1 MKKIVSLLATAFI
14 YLCVATVV
22 AQSAAVATLWTK
34 GALDRGRLYR
44 VLAALHGVDV
54 VTMQTRLAAQKKAAQ
69 QEQPSFDSRV
79 EAQRLQSLDLDLR
92 ETALDKGL
100 VDLLNL
106 QSTVQTAETQFQ
118 QQRQSYD
125 TKLRDMVDEVQAT
138 SMKELQRTIEAMRPE
153 QAKAQLLK
161 MLEDKAMG
169 DVVTIVK
176 NMPADKQKKLIAEFK
191 DGTDADQLYQILKN
205 IRAGEPVKS
214 QIDEARQQLNG
225 Q

>member
-1 MKKIVSLLATAFI
+1 VKKVFSLLATAFI
-14 YLCVATVV
+14 YLCVATMI
-22 AQSAAVATLWTK
+22 AQSAAVAALWAK
-34 GALDRGRLYR
+34 GALDRGRMYR

-54 VTMQTRLAAQKKAAQ
+54 VTMQTQLMSQKKTTEE
-69 QEQPSFDSRV
+69 EQPSFDSRV
-79 EAQRLQSLDLDLR
+79 EAQRLKSLDLDLR
-92 ETALDKGL
+92 ETAIDKGL
-100 VDLLNL
+100 LDLLNL
-106 QSTVQTAETQFQ
+106 QTGVQTAQTAFQ

-125 TKLRDMVDEVQAT
+125 AKLKDMVEEVQTT

-161 MLEDKAMG
+161 MLDDKAMG

-191 DGTDADQLYQILKN
+191 EGTDADQLYQILKN

-214 QIDEARQQLNG
+214 QIEDARQQLNG